1 MNDQTATLA
10 VLKKQFDDFV
20 REREWHQF
28 HSPKNLSMNIATEA
42 AELMEHFL
50 WCSTEK
56 TDEVLQKNRAEI
68 EDELADVLMGVC
80 SFANAS
86 GIDLATAFER
96 KLAKAKIKYP
106 VEQCKGR
113 SDKYTLYV

>member
-1 MNDQTATLA
+1 MILYENANGTNFIRQKFKYEYRDRSSRAYGA
-10 VLKKQFDDFV
+10 
-20 REREWHQF
+20 
-28 HSPKNLSMNIATEA
+28 
-42 AELMEHFL
+42 FL
-50 WCSTEK
+50 PGVGQIK
-56 TDEVLQKNRAEI
+56 TNEVLQKNRAEI

-80 SFANAS
+80 AFANAS